1 MSKARPTYRVFKSAW
16 FTKTAA
22 KAHISDQEL
31 CDAIVQVINGQAI
44 DLGGG
49 VFKKRLNR
57 NQHRAI
63 ILSKSR
69 NFWVYEYV
77 FAKKDMENISEAE
90 LVAFRKLTKAY
101 ATLSTDHLI
110 MLLKNRDW
118 TEICQEIRQ

>member
-1 MSKARPTYRVFKSAW
+1 MPNDWPAYRVFKSTW
-16 FTKTAA
+16 FTKAAA
-22 KAHISDQEL
+22 KARISDREL
-31 CDAIVQVINGQAI
+31 YDAIVQVINGQAI

-57 NQHRAI
+57 NEHRAI

-77 FAKKDMENISEAE
+77 FAKKDMENILEAE
-90 LVAFRKLTKAY
+90 LLAFRKLAKAY

-110 MLLKNRDW
+110 MLLKNKDW